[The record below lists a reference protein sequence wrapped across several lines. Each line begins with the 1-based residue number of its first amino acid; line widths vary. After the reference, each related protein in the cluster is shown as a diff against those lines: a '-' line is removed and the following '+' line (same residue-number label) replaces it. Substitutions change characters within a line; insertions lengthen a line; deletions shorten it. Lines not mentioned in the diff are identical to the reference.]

1 VVNTGAGRRGS
12 RWRRAQAQ
20 CMANGAA
27 TNTPCYLCH
36 QPINYHFTRYYPLH
50 SMAGTAH
57 HIIGLAQGGDPLDPT
72 NLAPAHRGCN
82 TRHSNRLR
90 GLRHRQ
96 RLTNITSRRW

>member
-27 TNTPCYLCH
+27 NNTPCYLCH

-50 SMAGTAH
+50 SRAGTAH
-57 HIIGLAQGGDPLDPT
+57 HIIQGV
-72 NLAPAHRGCN
+72 RQ
-82 TRHSNRLR
+82 SR
-90 GLRHRQ
+90 GLWTWGR
-96 RLTNITSRRW
+96 SGDG